1 MTWWNFQVR
10 KNQCFTVLVN
20 VGTIEDVNERPT
32 MKNKF
37 FINGHSWSTTFV
49 KYYVREVLR
58 SWITKFVKY
67 YVREVLRSW
76 STTLVFVN
84 RDLYLIFVHFF
95 KRIVWSH
102 LAKRGLRGH
111 GPMVAGFTI
120 TYAISAYHRYRCEF
134 ASSSGL
140 GVLDTT
146 LCDKVCQ
153 WLEAGRWFSPG
164 TSV

>member
-1 MTWWNFQVR
+1 
-10 KNQCFTVLVN
+10 
-20 VGTIEDVNERPT
+20 
-32 MKNKF
+32 
-37 FINGHSWSTTFV
+37 V
-49 KYYVREVLR
+49 KYYVRELLR
-58 SWITKFVKY
+58 SWSTKFVKY

-84 RDLYLIFVHFF
+84 RDLYLIFVHLF

-146 LCDKVCQ
+146 LFDEVCH